1 MGRSWENKKQ
11 IDEKEEKVV
20 VFSGTIRNFISPRA
34 GNTKD
39 GQWVSFGLKLTKSKD
54 KIHITKYGT
63 VSCNGC
69 CPILKK
75 DTVYKIR
82 AIESFDETY
91 GYSYKIDLIG
101 VDVTALS
108 KSEQKQYLLS
118 AIGESKTELLYS
130 NLSDPIKV
138 LEDED
143 IETLCKIKG
152 IRENSAKQLIKKYN
166 GDLGYAEAIS
176 LLKKYDMTDNQIK
189 GLVDRFGSG
198 QTIDNKIKK
207 NPYFL
212 LNAKGYGWEKTDKIA
227 RASGIKPYD
236 KRRIE
241 AYVGYF
247 LQSQADVGN
256 IWMYQDQ
263 LWEGLCEK
271 LGGNLDD
278 EIVGN
283 IIHDLE
289 ERGNIFF
296 TEDRER
302 MAWKKYYKMEVN
314 TAKELVRLAKCKNTF
329 KYNNWREKVAEL
341 EKEQGWNYTEEQLK
355 GIYSVLENQVTVVVG
370 SAGCV
375 DCDTE
380 FFNGTQWK
388 RIADYKKE
396 DKVLQYNKDGS
407 TNLTYPIRYIKLPC
421 EKMWNFKTSRIDQCL
436 SDDHLLLYLNRNDK
450 LSTMLMKDFVE
461 KQNKNKH
468 GFQERFITSFIYDG
482 AISEY
487 TDDEL
492 RFIVAFQADGKFIS
506 NNTIG
511 FHFHKDRK
519 KDRIINLLNKM
530 NITYKYSYDE
540 KEKHT
545 IYIKTTPNLKNIC
558 LKEFPNNFVNYSFK
572 QKQVII
578 DELKHWDSNIIN
590 DNLFVYYSNN
600 LKNIQI
606 IQFVVHSINKRGIIG
621 IDDRVGCFKNNSNHK
636 YKNINYRL
644 NISNR
649 NTCRLTIDS
658 KKTNKTKIEEYK
670 TKDGYKYCFSVPS
683 EMLVL
688 RRNKKIFVTHNCG
701 KTSLVTGM
709 LKALEGNNY
718 IVAQCALSGKASA
731 NLTDVTGEEG
741 YTIHRLLGVNTDEE
755 SDNRFLH
762 NKKNPLNSDVVIL
775 DELSMVNIDILY
787 SLIQSIKDGAKL
799 IMLGD
804 IKQLE
809 TIGMGNALHDIM
821 LSNTI
826 NVVELTKIHRQA
838 SASGIITE
846 SLKASDKQTWIDRNF
861 FGKKVVGELKDM
873 EYDIIADRRDIVDTI
888 MEYYKEF
895 IEKGISPEDIMILT
909 PKKEEGDT
917 SAWNLSNIV
926 QDYLVKNQKEKHLQG
941 RPKSKYSELYYE
953 NDLVMNTVNDY
964 RKVKAIGNNKEG
976 YIPDKESCI
985 PIFNGD
991 MGKVVYIDEDLQY
1004 MVVKFNN
1011 KNDLV
1016 YIPKQDLS
1024 AMRLAYSATTN
1035 KMQGSSRPYV
1045 ICAIDYSHYMLLTK
1059 EMIYTMLT
1067 RAKKYCVMVAENS
1080 AYLYAIKHSN
1090 ISKKQTFLKEELQK
1104 YWFNYE
1110 ELKREIKPTIYI
1122 ED

>member
-1 MGRSWENKKQ
+1 MWHFE
-11 IDEKEEKVV
+11 
-20 VFSGTIRNFISPRA
+20 
-34 GNTKD
+34 
-39 GQWVSFGLKLTKSKD
+39 
-54 KIHITKYGT
+54 TKYGLNQCLT
-63 VSCNGC
+63 DDHRVVYETSKGNLNIKTFEEIRKAHNKSSSGFSGKFYTTFNYNG
-69 CPILKK
+69 K
-75 DTVYKIR
+75 
-82 AIESFDETY
+82 
-91 GYSYKIDLIG
+91 GIDLSEFEIRLMCAVICDG
-101 VDVTALS
+101 TFKNKFSD
-108 KSEQKQYLLS
+108 KS
-118 AIGESKTELLYS
+118 ICRI
-130 NLSDPIKV
+130 N
-138 LEDED
+138 
-143 IETLCKIKG
+143 
-152 IRENSAKQLIKKYN
+152 IKK
-166 GDLGYAEAIS
+166 
-176 LLKKYDMTDNQIK
+176 Q
-189 GLVDRFGSG
+189 
-198 QTIDNKIKK
+198 
-207 NPYFL
+207 
-212 LNAKGYGWEKTDKIA
+212 
-227 RASGIKPYD
+227 
-236 KRRIE
+236 
-241 AYVGYF
+241 
-247 LQSQADVGN
+247 
-256 IWMYQDQ
+256 
-263 LWEGLCEK
+263 
-271 LGGNLDD
+271 
-278 EIVGN
+278 
-283 IIHDLE
+283 
-289 ERGNIFF
+289 
-296 TEDRER
+296 
-302 MAWKKYYKMEVN
+302 
-314 TAKELVRLAKCKNTF
+314 
-329 KYNNWREKVAEL
+329 
-341 EKEQGWNYTEEQLK
+341 
-355 GIYSVLENQVTVVVG
+355 
-370 SAGCV
+370 
-375 DCDTE
+375 
-380 FFNGTQWK
+380 
-388 RIADYKKE
+388 
-396 DKVLQYNKDGS
+396 
-407 TNLTYPIRYIKLPC
+407 
-421 EKMWNFKTSRIDQCL
+421 
-436 SDDHLLLYLNRNDK
+436 
-450 LSTMLMKDFVE
+450 
-461 KQNKNKH
+461 
-468 GFQERFITSFIYDG
+468 
-482 AISEY
+482 
-487 TDDEL
+487 
-492 RFIVAFQADGKFIS
+492 
-506 NNTIG
+506 
-511 FHFHKDRK
+511 RK
-519 KDRIINLLNKM
+519 KDRLEWILNNLNKEYRKEQY
-530 NITYKYSYDE
+530 NPKDLEYNSYLFSAPRIE
-540 KEKHT
+540 KEFTSYWYNCSQEQLKIICDEILYWDGTQKNNRKSFSTCVKANADFVQFAFSTQGMRAT
-545 IYIKTTPNLKNIC
+545 IRTYN
-558 LKEFPNNFVNYSFK
+558 
-572 QKQVII
+572 
-578 DELKHWDSNIIN
+578 
-590 DNLFVYYSNN
+590 
-600 LKNIQI
+600 
-606 IQFVVHSINKRGIIG
+606 
-621 IDDRVGCFKNNSNHK
+621 RVGQA
-636 YKNINYRL
+636 YKDKPQYIRKSEEY
-644 NISNR
+644 
-649 NTCRLTIDS
+649 TVTITERTKVSMGGFHRDNA
-658 KKTNKTKIEEYK
+658 NKTQITEYK
-670 TKDGYKYCFSVPS
+670 TKDGYKYCFTVPS

-718 IVAQCALSGKASA
+718 MVVQCALSGKASA

-741 YTIHRLLGVNTDEE
+741 YTIHRLLGVNTDEA

-787 SLIQSIKDGAKL
+787 SLIQAIKDGAKL

-873 EYDIIADRRDIVDTI
+873 EYDIIADRRDMVDTI

-895 IEKGISPEDIMILT
+895 IKKGISPEDIMILT

-1011 KNDLV
+1011 KDDLV

-1104 YWFNYE
+1104 FWFNYE
-1110 ELKREIKPTIYI
+1110 ELKGEIKPTIYI
-1122 ED
+1122 NKD